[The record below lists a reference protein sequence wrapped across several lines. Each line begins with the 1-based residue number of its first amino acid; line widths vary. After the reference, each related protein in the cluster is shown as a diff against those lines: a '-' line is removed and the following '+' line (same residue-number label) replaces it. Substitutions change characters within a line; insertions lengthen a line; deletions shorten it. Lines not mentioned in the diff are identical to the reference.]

1 MDDVIEQATA
11 TLYDANEHAW
21 IERQIAALRDGALD
35 RLDRVNRHDRCH

>member
-11 TLYDANEHAW
+11 TLYDADEHAW

-35 RLDRVNRHDRCH
+35 RANRNDRCH